1 MTEKKKKAKPTYYG
15 GQALMEGV
23 MMQGDG
29 GYSMA
34 VRTAD
39 GKIVYKN
46 GERKTLRDKY
56 KICRLPVIRGLV
68 SFCSSM
74 YFGMSTLA
82 WSAFWAGEDEE
93 ESLSWKEI
101 AFAIV
106 LAIILSIGLFVVLP
120 VFVAN
125 FAWEYIGDFGRSLLE
140 GCLRIGIFLIYVI
153 LIRKMPDIARVF
165 QYHGAE
171 HKTISTNEAGDA
183 LTPEAAKKYSTI
195 HCRCGTSFVL
205 MSMIMM
211 VLVFTFIGNYDFW
224 GRIATKIVAM
234 PLVLGISFEVFR
246 LPLRFP
252 NSKIV
257 QALVAPG
264 LWMQKL
270 TTMEPDEKMLEVSLT
285 ALMTVPGFPRADEYP
300 LPDNVMSE
308 DEYKAWLEAKDKA
321 TEEENEETETSEETA
336 TTTDTEVVVEQ
347 AKESED

>member
-1 MTEKKKKAKPTYYG
+1 MAEKTKKKKPVYYG

-23 MMQGDG
+23 MMQGNG

-34 VRTAD
+34 VRTPD
-39 GKIVYKN
+39 GKIIYKN
-46 GERKTLRDKY
+46 GKRKTLADKH
-56 KICRLPVIRGLV
+56 KFFGLPIIRGLV

-101 AFAIV
+101 A
-106 LAIILSIGLFVVLP
+106 LAIILAVVLSVGLFVVLP

-125 FAWEYIGDFGRSLLE
+125 FAWEYIGNFGRSLLE
-140 GCLRIGIFLIYVI
+140 GCLRIGIFLVYVV
-153 LIRKMPDIARVF
+153 LIRKMPDVARVF
-165 QYHGAE
+165 RYHGAE

-183 LTPEAAKKYSTI
+183 LTPEAAEKYSTI
-195 HCRCGTSFVL
+195 HCRCGTSFIL

-234 PLVLGISFEVFR
+234 PVVLGISFEVFR
-246 LPLRFP
+246 LPLIFP
-252 NSKIV
+252 NSKVVKI
-257 QALVAPG
+257 LVTPG

-270 TTMEPDEKMLEVSLT
+270 TTMEPDEKMLEVSIT
-285 ALMTVPGFPRADEYP
+285 ALMTVPGFPRASEYS
-300 LPDNVMSE
+300 LPDNVMTE
-308 DEYKAWLEAKDKA
+308 DEYKAWLEENKKA
-321 TEEENEETETSEETA
+321 ENA
-336 TTTDTEVVVEQ
+336 N
-347 AKESED
+347 ESEDTAENISVGMGSAEI